1 MTEHV
6 AAQDEVRRALAAID
20 RDARA
25 RILAT
30 LARRFGDL
38 DLAEDMTQEAL
49 AQALITWPQTG
60 VPELPEAWLKTTAK
74 RKALDVVRRESVLA
88 QKLARLRIEEERAP
102 VAWGLGD
109 PAAVAESGAGFSG
122 GAGSS
127 GSSGADAVPDDRLSL
142 FFACAHPVMSAEDR
156 VALTLRFVGG
166 LTTPEVAHALLV
178 PVATMQQRIVRAKKR
193 IRTLGVPFDSPPPAE
208 LPARLAGVQRVVYLM
223 YAEGFARS
231 TGDAHVRDDLTAEAI
246 RLARVLVGLMGG
258 GGAGAGGGG
267 SASAEATGLLA
278 LLLLTEARRP
288 ARVQGS
294 EGHPV
299 PLAEQDRG
307 LWDRTL
313 IAEGLALAEAAAGS
327 PGAGA
332 YAIQAA
338 IAAVHA
344 EAESFAETD
353 WDQIAVL
360 YGLLEAH
367 EPGPVVRLGRAVAL
381 GRARGPAVG
390 LRLLD
395 GLAED
400 PALARF
406 RPFHIARA
414 VTLEE
419 LEDYPGAAAAYR
431 RALEIPGNDAEDRYL
446 AAALDGIVGGAGG

>member
-1 MTEHV
+1 
-6 AAQDEVRRALAAID
+6 
-20 RDARA
+20 
-25 RILAT
+25 
-30 LARRFGDL
+30 
-38 DLAEDMTQEAL
+38 
-49 AQALITWPQTG
+49 
-60 VPELPEAWLKTTAK
+60 
-74 RKALDVVRRESVLA
+74 
-88 QKLARLRIEEERAP
+88 
-102 VAWGLGD
+102 
-109 PAAVAESGAGFSG
+109 
-122 GAGSS
+122 
-127 GSSGADAVPDDRLSL
+127 
-142 FFACAHPVMSAEDR
+142 MSAEDR

-193 IRTLGVPFDSPPPAE
+193 IRTLGVPFDVPPRAE
-208 LPARLAGVQRVVYLM
+208 LPARLAGVQRVMYLM

-231 TGDAHVRDDLTAEAI
+231 AGEAHVRDDLTAEAI
-246 RLARVLVGLMGG
+246 RLARVLVRLVGGG
-258 GGAGAGGGG
+258 GGAGAGGAG
-267 SASAEATGLLA
+267 SGVSSGAASAEATGLLA

-288 ARVQGS
+288 ARVHGP
-294 EGHPV
+294 EGRPV
-299 PLAEQDRG
+299 PLAEQDRR

-313 IAEGLALAEAAAGS
+313 IAEGLTLAEAAAS
-327 PGAGA
+327 APGAGP

-344 EAESFAETD
+344 EAESFTETH

-395 GLAED
+395 GLADD

-431 RALEIPGNDAEDRYL
+431 RALEIPGNDAEDGYL
-446 AAALDGIVGGAGG
+446 AAALDGIVGRAGA

>member
-1 MTEHV
+1 MTS
-6 AAQDEVRRALAAID
+6 DEVRRALAAID

-38 DLAEDMTQEAL
+38 DLAEDVLQDAL
-49 AQALITWPQTG
+49 AQALRTWPRTG
-60 VPELPEAWLKTTAK
+60 VPESPEAWLKTAAK

-102 VAWGLGD
+102 VPAGFED
-109 PAAVAESGAGFSG
+109 PAAVVDGAR
-122 GAGSS
+122 
-127 GSSGADAVPDDRLSL
+127 DPDPVPDDRLGL
-142 FFACAHPVMSAEDR
+142 FFACAHPVMSPEDR

-166 LTTPEVAHALLV
+166 LTTAEVAHALLV

-193 IRTLGVPFDSPPPAE
+193 IRTLGVPFGEPPRSEIPE
-208 LPARLAGVQRVVYLM
+208 RLAGVQKVVYLM

-231 TGDAHVRDDLTAEAI
+231 AGSGHVRDDLTAEAI
-246 RLARVLVGLMGG
+246 RLARVLRGLVPGF
-258 GGAGAGGGG
+258 
-267 SASAEATGLLA
+267 ASAEATGLLA

-288 ARVQGS
+288 ARISAADGR
-294 EGHPV
+294 PV

-307 LWDRTL
+307 LWDREL
-313 IAEGLALAEAAAGS
+313 IAEGLALAEAAAGAS
-327 PGAGA
+327 GAGT

-344 EAESFAETD
+344 EAASFAGTD
-353 WDQIAVL
+353 WEQIAVL
-360 YGLLEAH
+360 YRLLETH

-395 GLAED
+395 
-400 PALARF
+400 ALAADDALQRF
-406 RPFHIARA
+406 RPFHVARA

-419 LEDYPGAAAAYR
+419 LEEFALAAAAYR
-431 RALEIPGNDAEDRYL
+431 RALELPGNEAEDGFL
-446 AAALDGIVGGAGG
+446 AASLEEIGGARGSSGAPEG